1 MDYQTFTGDTIDEAI
16 TKATVTLGVT
26 SDQIEYNIVEKG
38 SSGFLGIGSKDAVIS
53 ARIKE
58 DGADEKADAAES
70 SKSSE
75 EADPRKDI
83 SEEYSDD
90 VINNARNIAD
100 KFILDVTREMGLDV
114 TLKSDY
120 DAETH
125 SLLYDL
131 SGPEMGI
138 IIGKR
143 GSTLDSL
150 QYLCNLSVSRKTHT
164 GIRIK
169 LDTENYRERR
179 KETLENL
186 AYNVASKVRRT
197 RKSVSLERM
206 NPYERRIIHSAL
218 SDNPYVTTH
227 SEGEEPYR
235 HIVVTLK

>member
-1 MDYQTFTGDTIDEAI
+1 MDFQTFTGDTIDQAI

-26 SDQIEYNIVEKG
+26 SDKIEYKVVEKG
-38 SSGFLGIGSKDAVIS
+38 SSGFLGLGSKDAVIS
-53 ARIKE
+53 ARIKDDE
-58 DGADEKADAAES
+58 AEEKADFSDS
-70 SKSSE
+70 SNVSLEDSDSE
-75 EADPRKDI
+75 KD
-83 SEEYSDD
+83 YSDD
-90 VINNARNIAD
+90 VIKKAKDIAD
-100 KFILDVTREMGLDV
+100 KFLLDVTREMGLDV

-197 RKSVSLERM
+197 RKSVALERM

>member
-1 MDYQTFTGDTIDEAI
+1 MDFETFTGDTIDQAI

-26 SDQIEYNIVEKG
+26 SDKIEYKVVEKG
-38 SSGFLGIGSKDAVIS
+38 SSGFLGLGSKDAVIS
-53 ARIKE
+53 ARIKDDE
-58 DGADEKADAAES
+58 AEEKADFSDS
-70 SKSSE
+70 SNVSLEDSDSE
-75 EADPRKDI
+75 KD
-83 SEEYSDD
+83 YSDD
-90 VINNARNIAD
+90 VIKKAKNIAD
-100 KFILDVTREMGLDV
+100 KFLLDVTREMGLDV

-120 DAETH
+120 DAESH
-125 SLLYDL
+125 SLMYDL

-186 AYNVASKVRRT
+186 AHNVASKVRRT
-197 RKSVSLERM
+197 RKSVTLERM

>member
-1 MDYQTFTGDTIDEAI
+1 MDFQTFTGDTIDQAI

-26 SDQIEYNIVEKG
+26 SDKIEYKVVEKG
-38 SSGFLGIGSKDAVIS
+38 SSGFLGLGSKDAVIS
-53 ARIKE
+53 ARIKDDE
-58 DGADEKADAAES
+58 AEEKADFSDS
-70 SKSSE
+70 SNVSLEDSDS
-75 EADPRKDI
+75 AKD
-83 SEEYSDD
+83 YSDD
-90 VINNARNIAD
+90 VIKKAKDIAD
-100 KFILDVTREMGLDV
+100 KFLLDVTREMGLDV

-120 DAETH
+120 DAESH
-125 SLLYDL
+125 SLMYDL

-186 AYNVASKVRRT
+186 AHNVASKVRRT
-197 RKSVSLERM
+197 RKSITLERM

>member
-1 MDYQTFTGDTIDEAI
+1 MDFQTFTGDTIDQAI

-26 SDQIEYNIVEKG
+26 SNKIEYKVVEKG
-38 SSGFLGIGSKDAVIS
+38 SSGFLGLGSKDAVIS
-53 ARIKE
+53 ARIKDDE
-58 DGADEKADAAES
+58 AEEKADFSDS
-70 SKSSE
+70 SNVSLEDSDSE
-75 EADPRKDI
+75 KD
-83 SEEYSDD
+83 YSDD
-90 VINNARNIAD
+90 VIKKAKNIAD
-100 KFILDVTREMGLDV
+100 KFLLDVTREMGLDV

-120 DAETH
+120 DAESH
-125 SLLYDL
+125 SLMYDL

-186 AYNVASKVRRT
+186 AHNVASKVRRT
-197 RKSVSLERM
+197 RKSVTLERM

>member
-1 MDYQTFTGDTIDEAI
+1 MDFETFTGDTIDQAI

-26 SDQIEYNIVEKG
+26 SDKIEYKVVEKG
-38 SSGFLGIGSKDAVIS
+38 SSGFLGLGSKDAVIS
-53 ARIKE
+53 ARIKDDE
-58 DGADEKADAAES
+58 AEEKADFSDS
-70 SKSSE
+70 SNVSLEDSDSE
-75 EADPRKDI
+75 KD
-83 SEEYSDD
+83 YSDD
-90 VINNARNIAD
+90 VIKKAKDIAD
-100 KFILDVTREMGLDV
+100 KFLLDVTRQMGLDV

-120 DAETH
+120 DAESH
-125 SLLYDL
+125 SLMYDL

-186 AYNVASKVRRT
+186 AHNVASKVRRT
-197 RKSVSLERM
+197 RKSVTLERM

>member
-1 MDYQTFTGDTIDEAI
+1 MDFQTFTGDTIDQAI

-26 SDQIEYNIVEKG
+26 SDKIEYKVVEKG
-38 SSGFLGIGSKDAVIS
+38 SSGFLGLGSKDAVIS
-53 ARIKE
+53 ARIKDDE
-58 DGADEKADAAES
+58 AEEKANFSDS
-70 SKSSE
+70 SNVSLEDSDSE
-75 EADPRKDI
+75 KD
-83 SEEYSDD
+83 YSDD
-90 VINNARNIAD
+90 VIKKAKNIAD
-100 KFILDVTREMGLDV
+100 KFLLDVTREMGLDV

-120 DAETH
+120 DAESH
-125 SLLYDL
+125 SLMYDL

-186 AYNVASKVRRT
+186 AHNVASKVRRT
-197 RKSVSLERM
+197 RKSVTLERM

>member
-1 MDYQTFTGDTIDEAI
+1 MDFQTFTGDTIDQAI

-26 SDQIEYNIVEKG
+26 SDKIEYKVVEKG
-38 SSGFLGIGSKDAVIS
+38 SSGFLGLGSKDAVIS
-53 ARIKE
+53 ARIKDDE
-58 DGADEKADAAES
+58 AEEKADFSDS
-70 SKSSE
+70 SNVSLEDSDSE
-75 EADPRKDI
+75 KD
-83 SEEYSDD
+83 YSDD
-90 VINNARNIAD
+90 IIKKAKDIAD
-100 KFILDVTREMGLDV
+100 KFLLDVTREMGLDV

-120 DAETH
+120 DAESH
-125 SLLYDL
+125 SLMYDL

-186 AYNVASKVRRT
+186 AHNVASKVRRT
-197 RKSVSLERM
+197 RKSVTLERM

>member
-1 MDYQTFTGDTIDEAI
+1 MDFETFTGDTIDQAI

-26 SDQIEYNIVEKG
+26 SDKIEYKVVEKG
-38 SSGFLGIGSKDAVIS
+38 SSGFLGLGSKDAVIS
-53 ARIKE
+53 ARIKDDE
-58 DGADEKADAAES
+58 AEEKADFSDS
-70 SKSSE
+70 SNVSLEDSDSE
-75 EADPRKDI
+75 KD
-83 SEEYSDD
+83 YSDD
-90 VINNARNIAD
+90 VIKKAKDIAD
-100 KFILDVTREMGLDV
+100 KFLLDVTREMGLDV

-120 DAETH
+120 DAESH
-125 SLLYDL
+125 SLMYDL

-186 AYNVASKVRRT
+186 AHNVASKVRRT
-197 RKSVSLERM
+197 RKSVTLERM

>member
-1 MDYQTFTGDTIDEAI
+1 MDFQTFTGDTIDQAI

-26 SDQIEYNIVEKG
+26 SDKIEYKVVEKG
-38 SSGFLGIGSKDAVIS
+38 SSGFLGLGSKDAVIS
-53 ARIKE
+53 ARIKDDE
-58 DGADEKADAAES
+58 AEEKADFSDS
-70 SKSSE
+70 SNVSLEDSDSE
-75 EADPRKDI
+75 KD
-83 SEEYSDD
+83 YSDD
-90 VINNARNIAD
+90 VIKKAKDIAD
-100 KFILDVTREMGLDV
+100 KFLLDVTREMGLDV

-120 DAETH
+120 DAESH
-125 SLLYDL
+125 SLMYDL

-186 AYNVASKVRRT
+186 AHNVASKVRRT
-197 RKSVSLERM
+197 RKSVTLERM

-218 SDNPYVTTH
+218 QDEDHVTTH

-235 HIVVTLK
+235 HVVIDYVRS

>member
-1 MDYQTFTGDTIDEAI
+1 MDFQTFTGDTIDQAI

-26 SDQIEYNIVEKG
+26 SDKIEYKVVEKG
-38 SSGFLGIGSKDAVIS
+38 SNGFLGLGSKDAVIS
-53 ARIKE
+53 ARIKDDQAE
-58 DGADEKADAAES
+58 EKADFSDS
-70 SKSSE
+70 SNVSLEDSDT
-75 EADPRKDI
+75 AKD
-83 SEEYSDD
+83 YSDD
-90 VINNARNIAD
+90 VIKKAKDIAD
-100 KFILDVTREMGLDV
+100 KFLLDVTREMGLDV

-120 DAETH
+120 DAESH
-125 SLLYDL
+125 SLMYDL

-186 AYNVASKVRRT
+186 AHNVASKVRRT
-197 RKSVSLERM
+197 RKSVTLERM

>member
-1 MDYQTFTGDTIDEAI
+1 MDFQTFTGDTIDQAI

-26 SDQIEYNIVEKG
+26 SDKIEYKVVEKG
-38 SSGFLGIGSKDAVIS
+38 SSGFLGLGSKDAVIS
-53 ARIKE
+53 ARIKDDE
-58 DGADEKADAAES
+58 AEEKADFSDS
-70 SKSSE
+70 SNVSLEDSDSE
-75 EADPRKDI
+75 KD
-83 SEEYSDD
+83 YSDD
-90 VINNARNIAD
+90 VIKKAKNIAD
-100 KFILDVTREMGLDV
+100 KFLLDVTREMGLDV

-120 DAETH
+120 DAESH
-125 SLLYDL
+125 SLMYDL

-186 AYNVASKVRRT
+186 AHNVASKVRRT
-197 RKSVSLERM
+197 RKSVTLERM

>member
-1 MDYQTFTGDTIDEAI
+1 MDFQTFTGDTIDQAI

-26 SDQIEYNIVEKG
+26 SDKIEYKVVEKG
-38 SSGFLGIGSKDAVIS
+38 SSGFLGLGSKDAVIS
-53 ARIKE
+53 ARIKDDE
-58 DGADEKADAAES
+58 AEEKADFSDS
-70 SKSSE
+70 SNVSLEDSDFE
-75 EADPRKDI
+75 KD
-83 SEEYSDD
+83 YSDD
-90 VINNARNIAD
+90 VIKKAKNIAD
-100 KFILDVTREMGLDV
+100 KFLLDVTREMGLDV

-120 DAETH
+120 DAESH
-125 SLLYDL
+125 SLMYDL

-164 GIRIK
+164 SIRIK

-186 AYNVASKVRRT
+186 AHNVASKVRRT
-197 RKSVSLERM
+197 RKSVTLERM

>member
-1 MDYQTFTGDTIDEAI
+1 MDFQTFTGDTIDQAI

-26 SDQIEYNIVEKG
+26 SDKIEYKVVEKG
-38 SSGFLGIGSKDAVIS
+38 SSGFLGLGSKDAVIS
-53 ARIKE
+53 ARIKDDE
-58 DGADEKADAAES
+58 AEEKADFSDS
-70 SKSSE
+70 SNVSLEDSDSE
-75 EADPRKDI
+75 KD
-83 SEEYSDD
+83 YSDD
-90 VINNARNIAD
+90 VIKKAKDIAD
-100 KFILDVTREMGLDV
+100 KFLLDVTRQMGLDV

-120 DAETH
+120 DAESH
-125 SLLYDL
+125 SLMYDL

-186 AYNVASKVRRT
+186 AHNVASKVRRT
-197 RKSVSLERM
+197 RKSVTLERM

>member
-1 MDYQTFTGDTIDEAI
+1 MDFQTFTGDTIDQAI

-26 SDQIEYNIVEKG
+26 SDKIEYKVVEKG
-38 SSGFLGIGSKDAVIS
+38 SSGFLGLGSKDAVIS
-53 ARIKE
+53 ARIKDDE
-58 DGADEKADAAES
+58 AEEKADFSDS
-70 SKSSE
+70 SNVSLEDSDSE
-75 EADPRKDI
+75 KD
-83 SEEYSDD
+83 YSDD
-90 VINNARNIAD
+90 VIKKAKDIAD
-100 KFILDVTREMGLDV
+100 KFLLDVTREMGLDV

-120 DAETH
+120 DAESH
-125 SLLYDL
+125 SLMYDL

-186 AYNVASKVRRT
+186 AHNVASKVRRT
-197 RKSVSLERM
+197 RKSVTLERM

>member
-1 MDYQTFTGDTIDEAI
+1 MDFQTFTGDTIDQAI

-26 SDQIEYNIVEKG
+26 SDNIEYKVVEKG
-38 SSGFLGIGSKDAVIS
+38 SSGFLGLGSKDAVIS
-53 ARIKE
+53 ARIKDDE
-58 DGADEKADAAES
+58 AEEKADS
-70 SKSSE
+70 SDSSNVSLE
-75 EADPRKDI
+75 DSDSAKD
-83 SEEYSDD
+83 YSDD
-90 VINNARNIAD
+90 VIKKAKDIAD
-100 KFILDVTREMGLDV
+100 KFLLDVTREMGLDV

-120 DAETH
+120 DAESH
-125 SLLYDL
+125 SLMYDL

-186 AYNVASKVRRT
+186 AHNVASKVRRT
-197 RKSVSLERM
+197 RKSVTLERM

>member
-1 MDYQTFTGDTIDEAI
+1 MDFQTFTGDTIDQAI

-26 SDQIEYNIVEKG
+26 SDKIEYKVVEKG
-38 SSGFLGIGSKDAVIS
+38 SSGFLGLGSKDAVIS
-53 ARIKE
+53 ARIKDDE
-58 DGADEKADAAES
+58 AEEKADS
-70 SKSSE
+70 SDFSNVSLE
-75 EADPRKDI
+75 DSDSAKD
-83 SEEYSDD
+83 YSDD
-90 VINNARNIAD
+90 VIKKAKDIAD
-100 KFILDVTREMGLDV
+100 KFLLDVTREMGLDV

-120 DAETH
+120 DAESH
-125 SLLYDL
+125 SLMYDL

-186 AYNVASKVRRT
+186 AHNVASKVRRT
-197 RKSVSLERM
+197 RKSITLERM